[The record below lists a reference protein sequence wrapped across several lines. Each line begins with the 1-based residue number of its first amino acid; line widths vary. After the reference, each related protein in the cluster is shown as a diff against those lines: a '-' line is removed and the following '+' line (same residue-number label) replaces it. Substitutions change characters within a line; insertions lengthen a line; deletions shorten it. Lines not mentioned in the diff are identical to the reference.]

1 MQSTLKTKPAG
12 SSPHPSPSSHGGRQ
26 ASHSLAPSQQR
37 GSLTSLRIRSLS
49 ARSLTHVLQNASE
62 LSRFPRSV
70 SDAPLAPSPSLALL
84 STQGGSKEHFLVLS
98 DAAASHPGIW
108 GPQNIPCDIK
118 THLGKGW
125 RQVAMD
131 GWGRV
136 QPHWVPCSPRP
147 QPPCCRSAAG
157 AGTLRSGSMAV
168 SRLTNNLQ
176 PGMSTTINSPIS
188 TDLKKDALVFT
199 RLIVASPKPQ
209 AGALSAGGAGEAN
222 AGPTLHA
229 LYFSTT
235 RTHSPLISP
244 APSPRR
250 RVSRVQVD
258 TAPHPPET
266 SSLKSP

>member
-62 LSRFPRSV
+62 LSRFPRRV

-98 DAAASHPGIW
+98 DTAASHSGIW
-108 GPQNIPCDIK
+108 GPRNIPCDIK
-118 THLGKGW
+118 TLLGKGW
-125 RQVAMD
+125 RQIAMD

-136 QPHWVPCSPRP
+136 PAALGPLLPAPTAPLLRER
-147 QPPCCRSAAG
+147 CRTG
-157 AGTLRSGSMAV
+157 NGPV

-176 PGMSTTINSPIS
+176 PGMSTTINSSIS

-209 AGALSAGGAGEAN
+209 AGALSAGGAGDMPGGECR
-222 AGPTLHA
+222 LHA
-229 LYFSTT
+229 SCALFLHRKNTFTSDFS
-235 RTHSPLISP
+235 RTLTQPQGHPCPCRYCTASP
-244 APSPRR
+244 
-250 RVSRVQVD
+250 
-258 TAPHPPET
+258 
-266 SSLKSP
+266 